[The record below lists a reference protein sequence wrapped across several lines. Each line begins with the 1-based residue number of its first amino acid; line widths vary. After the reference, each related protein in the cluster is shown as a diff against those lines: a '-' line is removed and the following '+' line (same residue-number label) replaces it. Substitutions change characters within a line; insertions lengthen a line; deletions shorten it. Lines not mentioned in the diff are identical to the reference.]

1 MPKVTYIENNGTR
14 HVVTVASGTTGR
26 DAAINN
32 DIPGIDGDCGGV
44 CACATCHV
52 YVDPAWLDRVG
63 RAAPG
68 EMEAELLQFA
78 EDFRETSRLACQI
91 KITGELD
98 GLVLNI
104 PAGQH

>member
-1 MPKVTYIENNGTR
+1 MPKVTYIEADGATHN
-14 HVVTVASGTTGR
+14 VDVASGTTGR
-26 DAAINN
+26 DAAIDNN
-32 DIPGIDGDCGGV
+32 IPGIDGDCGGV

-52 YVDPAWLDRVG
+52 YVDPEWIDRVG
-63 RAAPG
+63 RAAEG

-78 EDFRETSRLACQI
+78 EDCRDNSRLACQI
-91 KITGELD
+91 NITDELD

>member
-1 MPKVTYIENNGTR
+1 MPKVTYIEHTGVE

-26 DAAINN
+26 DAAVDN

-52 YVDPAWLDRVG
+52 YVDAAWLDRVG
-63 RAAPG
+63 RVKEGA
-68 EMEAELLQFA
+68 MEAELLQFA

-91 KITGELD
+91 NITDKLD
-98 GLVLNI
+98 GLVLII